1 MKSLRIL
8 GWRRIIATF
17 SFCLFFAGVGSPVFG
32 DNVTLAWDPSADPM
46 VAGYNLYSGVASRTY
61 TNLVDTKAATSTVLS
76 NLTPGVT
83 YFFAATTYTLAGLES
98 DYSSDEFK
106 EGAED
111 VFDSIKSGI
120 KAAKKKIS
128 DIYD

>member
-1 MKSLRIL
+1 MDKKKNNKESIKRRGTGVKRRGTGAKKGAQSSGIL
-8 GWRRIIATF
+8 KGGTELGIEKGENT
-17 SFCLFFAGVGSPVFG
+17 VGRVKIG
-32 DNVTLAWDPSADPM
+32 
-46 VAGYNLYSGVASRTY
+46 GE
-61 TNLVDTKAATSTVLS
+61 
-76 NLTPGVT
+76 
-83 YFFAATTYTLAGLES
+83 AGLES

-128 DIYD
+128 DMYD